1 MSGAEI
7 LAAILVTI
15 LAGLE
20 TVIAALAVRELA
32 RKRGSPHLS
41 VGSWMVIPPQHR

>member
-32 RKRGSPHLS
+32 RKRTRRGRLY
-41 VGSWMVIPPQHR
+41 VQRG